1 MMVQSYTTECK
12 NANTSIKKVG
22 FKASNKSQRPVL
34 TSDCDIRQIYKI
46 IANSSPKTPPNTEF
60 KQLREY
66 SRLYYHTTDNNPD
79 PRAKKYAQF
88 LKQQI
93 NDLKQK
99 LPVVIFS
106 ANTTRHNKQ
115 AVTEAFNGVIQSD
128 IDFHYWNGDKDAKR
142 LKDKLKADPYILGA
156 FISPSGYGLK
166 IQIHTDNPAD
176 QYTATRD
183 AFNKYLSDQ
192 YGVPFD
198 VIDVLPISQTCYLSY
213 DPDIYTNLSAAA
225 FNEMY
230 QAPQP
235 KRTAYTATTT
245 PPSEAKNIIESIIK
259 EVDRQQ
265 IDITLTYEHWRNI
278 GFALTY
284 HFGEAGRQYF
294 HDISK
299 YYPRYKPSEADREYS
314 SYLRAATPANPVKI
328 ATVIKYAQEYGIKV
342 ENTGIEVV
350 NPDQIIKV
358 DRYVSEATPQILQA
372 IQEFDKIAICGST
385 NIGKTQGLFKHILPQ
400 IEGKH
405 IVALPYVANVKQAEQ
420 RYECG
425 ALYGSLGFPEY
436 ATAHQYKI
444 IATTYDQAARLPG
457 DTLII
462 DEAHNLSG
470 QYNFRPDAIQA
481 IEAAQRDKK
490 RVILITATPS
500 PMFQMEGFHV
510 LQIEPKEKPQQRV
523 KLRPYSDR
531 KHAADIVYQEAQKG
545 ITANEKALIKCNNI
559 PLLQH
564 VAAKLRKQYPGKNI
578 GVLYSDQDNSTN
590 DTGQAISEGKFP
602 FDVLLC
608 TSIINDGVSI
618 DKTFVHR
625 VISVENQYKPI
636 PKNLVQFIAR
646 PRQDVEKIKYICYY
660 LQAKNPNKKRRAVP
674 ITSLYQGI
682 KDSNARRCKDINDTL
697 QPGEDPTDGDNLSHI
712 GNFKSQITLN
722 KNTGMFEPSTF
733 AAMYDAEQIYRNTLT
748 LEAFTATIEANYPYI
763 TIEVDNQYSIDQD
776 KDLQKEMQKDK
787 DQDKEDQRQI
797 YKLIKEGKQDLIL
810 EYVCKNKSTDF
821 KVVKAIQEYQRI
833 DLRNKKLSNEA
844 QELEYEN
851 KSLFERSFNAIERV
865 SLRLCTCM
873 RYGIKNAENIIF
885 NDDQV
890 IRHGNS
896 FNDIIT
902 SIEAQILTTCSAED
916 LNRLSKRDQKII
928 FKILQTVSGI
938 KIPMT
943 RDQIHKKILDAIG
956 SNEPYFTD
964 KNRTMNIV
972 KTFFN
977 LQRYQA
983 DKSKRYYTIGDR
995 VSLDQFTEKMHISLN
1010 YTYIDKGIVKYLI
1023 NSAKVGTGKHSYI

>member
-1 MMVQSYTTECK
+1 MVQSYTTECK

-22 FKASNKSQRPVL
+22 FKVSNKSQRPVL

-46 IANSSPKTPPNTEF
+46 IAKGTPQTPPKTEF
-60 KQLREY
+60 NQLREY
-66 SRLYYHTTDNNPD
+66 SRLYYHTIDINTD

-93 NDLKQK
+93 DDLKQK
-99 LPVVIFS
+99 LPAIVFS
-106 ANTTRHNKQ
+106 GNTTRHTKQ

-128 IDFHYWNGDKDAKR
+128 IDFHYWNGDKDAER

-166 IQIHTDNPAD
+166 IQIHTDNAAD

-183 AFNKYLSDQ
+183 AFNRYLSDQ

-213 DPDIYTNLSAAA
+213 DPEIYTNLTAAA
-225 FNEMY
+225 FNEKY

-235 KRTAYTATTT
+235 KRTAHTATTT
-245 PPSEAKNIIESIIK
+245 PPSEAKNIIESIIT
-259 EVDRQQ
+259 EVERKQ
-265 IDITLTYEHWRNI
+265 IDITQNYERWYRI
-278 GFALTY
+278 GLAIAH
-284 HFGEAGRQYF
+284 HFGEPGRVYF

-299 YYPRYKPSEADREYS
+299 YYPGYRASATDNQYN
-314 SYLRAATPANPVKI
+314 SYLRAATTGAPVTI

-342 ENTGIEVV
+342 KSTDIEVV

-358 DRYVSEATPQILQA
+358 DRYVSEATADISQA
-372 IQEFDKIAICGST
+372 IQEHEKICIVAPTST
-385 NIGKTQGLFKHILPQ
+385 GKTQAFFKHILPQ

-420 RYECG
+420 RHKCG
-425 ALYGSLGFPEY
+425 ALYGNLDFIDYS
-436 ATAHQYKI
+436 TAYQNKI

-500 PMFQMEGFHV
+500 PMFQMDGFHV

-523 KLRPYSDR
+523 KLRPYSDK
-531 KHAADIVYQEAQKG
+531 KHAADIVYQEAQKA
-545 ITANEKALIKCNNI
+545 ITANEKALVKYNHID
-559 PLLQH
+559 LLQH

-590 DTGQAISEGKFP
+590 DTAQAISEGKFP

-608 TSIINDGVSI
+608 TSVINDGVSI

-625 VISVENQYKPI
+625 VISVEKEHNPI

-646 PRQDVEKIKYICYY
+646 PRQDVDKIKYICYY
-660 LQAKNPNKKRRAVP
+660 LQAKQPNKKRRAVR
-674 ITSLYQGI
+674 ITSLYQDI
-682 KDSNARRCKDINDTL
+682 KDSNARRCKGINDTL
-697 QPGEDPTDGDNLSHI
+697 QPDEDPTGGDNLSRI

-722 KNTGMFEPSTF
+722 RNTGLFEPSTF
-733 AAMYDAEQIYRNTLT
+733 AAMHDAEQIYRNTLT

-763 TIEVDNQYSIDQD
+763 TIEVDNQYSVDQD

-797 YKLIKEGKQDLIL
+797 YKLIKEGKQDMIL
-810 EYVCKNKSTDF
+810 EYVCKKEQTDF
-821 KVVKAIQEYQRI
+821 KVVKAIQEHQRI
-833 DLRNKKLSNEA
+833 DRRNKNLSNEA
-844 QELEYEN
+844 QELHDEN
-851 KSLFERSFNAIERV
+851 KSLFKRSHNTLERV

-873 RYGIKNAENIIF
+873 RYGIKSAENIIF
-885 NDDQV
+885 NDDKV
-890 IRHGNS
+890 IRHGKS

-916 LNRLSKRDQKII
+916 LNRLSKHDQKII
-928 FKILQTVSGI
+928 FKILQIISGI

-943 RDQIHKKILDAIG
+943 RKQIHKKILDAIG
-956 SNEPYFTD
+956 SNEPYFND
-964 KNRTMNIV
+964 EQRTMNIV

-983 DKSKRYYTIGDR
+983 DKS
-995 VSLDQFTEKMHISLN
+995 
-1010 YTYIDKGIVKYLI
+1010 
-1023 NSAKVGTGKHSYI
+1023 